1 MKYKTLVKK
10 SDVNVRAV
18 DNRGRS
24 VLHYL
29 VRSFPNGS
37 YDNYRL
43 LQQLVAVGTPLE
55 QADRDGQ
62 TVLDYALA
70 HGLPRLSTA
79 IQYLIDRTR
88 KQYVRDRDSYFDG
101 LYKRL

>member
-1 MKYKTLVKK
+1 MNYKTRAKT

-18 DNRGRS
+18 DNRLRT

-37 YDNYRL
+37 FDNYRL

-55 QADRDGQ
+55 QPDRGGQ

-70 HGLPRLSTA
+70 HGLPKLSMA
-79 IQYLIDRTR
+79 IQYLTDKNRKTYVSTR
-88 KQYVRDRDSYFDG
+88 WPTG
-101 LYKRL
+101 C

>member
-1 MKYKTLVKK
+1 MSVKTYSKT
-10 SDVNVRAV
+10 SDVNVRAL

-43 LQQLVAVGTPLE
+43 LLQLVAVGAPLD
-55 QADRDGQ
+55 QPDRDGQ

-70 HGLPRLSTA
+70 HGLPKLSTA
-79 IQYLIDRTR
+79 IQYQQRLSGSPGP
-88 KQYVRDRDSYFDG
+88 KQYVRCSGCFVV
-101 LYKRL
+101 